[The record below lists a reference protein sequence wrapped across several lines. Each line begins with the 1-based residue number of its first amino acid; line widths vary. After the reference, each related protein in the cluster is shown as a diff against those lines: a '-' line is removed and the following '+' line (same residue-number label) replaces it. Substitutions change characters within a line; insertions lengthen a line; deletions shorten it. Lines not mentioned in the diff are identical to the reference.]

1 MENKKLAVIFPGVG
15 YTCAKPLL
23 YYSAAAAAEMGYE
36 LIQLDYG
43 QDIHTF
49 KGRNS
54 HDLDSIANLALSRI
68 APVLSAIDFSSY
80 CKIVFISKS
89 IGTVIAC
96 RVQEKFCTD
105 IPLQHFMLTPVPSTL
120 PYLEKIDGIFFSGTA
135 DPYISPDLVHSAAQM
150 YPDKTGKIYP
160 DCNHSLEEK
169 GKTLKNINT
178 LSEIIDKLQTF
189 L

>member
-1 MENKKLAVIFPGVG
+1 MEKKLAVIFPGIG
-15 YTCAKPLL
+15 YTCTRPLL

-43 QDIHTF
+43 PDIHSF

-54 HDLDSIANLALSRI
+54 HDLESIAHLALERI
-68 APVLSAIDFSSY
+68 TPVLSGINYSSY
-80 CKIVFISKS
+80 SKIVFISKS

-96 RVQEKFCTD
+96 RAQENFCRT
-105 IPLQHFMLTPVPSTL
+105 ISPLHFLLTPVPSTL
-120 PYLEKIDGIFFSGTA
+120 PYLEKIDGLFFSGTA
-135 DPYISPDLVHSAAQM
+135 DPYISPDLIYSAARQ

-178 LSEIIDKLQTF
+178 LSEIIHKLQTF